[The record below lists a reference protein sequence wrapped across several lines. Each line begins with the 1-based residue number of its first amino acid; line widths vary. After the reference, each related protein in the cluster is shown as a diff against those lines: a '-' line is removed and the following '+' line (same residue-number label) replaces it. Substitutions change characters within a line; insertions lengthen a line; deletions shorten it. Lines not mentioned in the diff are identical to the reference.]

1 MVLKIMKTSRK
12 ITGILIVVGI
22 ILWSILVACH
32 KEFISNFTLLN
43 YFTLFIGC
51 IMANSGVFLPAPG
64 LVLVTSA
71 TIIMNPL
78 YVILLSATGF
88 CIGESVGY
96 FSGYT
101 GRQIFKEKDDDG
113 FRRMFDQKG
122 NIIIYI
128 FSVLPLPLFDCV
140 GVYAGY
146 IKYNY
151 RDFIIFCF
159 LGKLTKVTVWVL
171 GTCYFMDFINI

>member
-1 MVLKIMKTSRK
+1 MNFSRK
-12 ITGILIVVGI
+12 FTGTLICVGI
-22 ILWSILVACH
+22 IIWSVLVVVNKNRIA
-32 KEFISNFTLLN
+32 EFILLN
-43 YFTLFIGC
+43 YVTLFIGC
-51 IMANSGVFLPAPG
+51 FLANSGVFLPAPG

-71 TIIMNPL
+71 AIIMNPV
-78 YVILLSATGF
+78 YVTLLSAAGF
-88 CIGESVGY
+88 CIGECVGY

-101 GRQIFKEKDDDG
+101 GREIFKEKAGDR
-113 FRRMFDQKG
+113 FKRMFNQKG
-122 NIIIYI
+122 NMIIYI
-128 FSVLPLPLFDCV
+128 FSVLPLPLFDCI

-146 IKYNY
+146 IKYSY